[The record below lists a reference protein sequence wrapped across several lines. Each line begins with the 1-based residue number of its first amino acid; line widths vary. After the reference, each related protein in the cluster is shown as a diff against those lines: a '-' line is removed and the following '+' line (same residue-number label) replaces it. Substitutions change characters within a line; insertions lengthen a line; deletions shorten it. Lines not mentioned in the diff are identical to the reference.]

1 MVSGGACKNRPSLH
15 IGPMSDK
22 APNSASLE
30 GKLLIATPAM
40 GDPRFDRT
48 VILMCNHDEEQAF
61 GIVLNRPFGVSSLEA
76 LLGQMDIETHEDMAD
91 DIVLAGGPVE
101 TQRGFVIHS
110 PDYFEKGAS
119 IQVLPDFTVTPTKG
133 VLTAMASQTP
143 PARAR
148 LALGYA
154 GWGAGQLD
162 AEILQNAWLVAA
174 PSEALVFSQDLD
186 SVWTDA
192 LATLGVKPEMLS
204 AIAGHA

>member
-15 IGPMSDK
+15 TGGVSNK
-22 APNSASLE
+22 APDSASLE

-48 VILMCNHDEEQAF
+48 VILMCNHDEQQAF
-61 GIVLNRPFGVSSLEA
+61 GIVINRPFGVSSLET
-76 LLGQMDIETHEDMAD
+76 LLGQMDIETHDNMRD

-110 PDYFEKGAS
+110 ADYFEKGAS
-119 IQVLPDFTVTPTKG
+119 IEVLPDISVTPTKG
-133 VLTAMASQTP
+133 VLSAMASEAP
-143 PARAR
+143 PQLSR

-154 GWGAGQLD
+154 GWRAGQLD
-162 AEILQNAWLVAA
+162 AELKQNAWLVAT
-174 PSEALVFSQDLD
+174 PNEALIFAKDLGL
-186 SVWTDA
+186 VWTDA
-192 LATLGVKPEMLS
+192 LASLGIKPEMLS